1 MDKTEYQER
10 LEELQE
16 LLRIKDYKAA
26 YELVNGIDWRKV
38 KSTRTLSMVADVYE
52 VNKDY
57 ERCRQVLK
65 IALSRSSIGKSI
77 LYRLT
82 EICIKQRDIKA
93 AEGYYD
99 QYCKLAP
106 RDNARLLLD
115 YKLGRAV
122 NRPIEEQIKILEE
135 YKEREYTER
144 WAYELAHLYS
154 KAGETDKCVDACDD
168 MILWFSE
175 GKYVLK
181 AMELKQ
187 KYKPLS
193 PSQQMY
199 YDKEQA
205 DSDAGLVYSKVEQGI
220 YEDVKPAKGS
230 VIDRMDAAG
239 AAVTKDVNLDNT
251 QAIPLSKE
259 EMENIPVNSAQ
270 FMGGSPDLKKQLEN
284 SIKNVKAGV
293 HDAPKVES
301 KPIDAP
307 EFDLEKFLQETQ
319 GDFRAAAGEAG
330 ANAAYADE
338 SWTAS
343 KTDKD
348 DSLAAVSETDAEPA
362 SDTASQSVEKPA
374 EEAAE
379 VSSSVSNE
387 SENIV
392 NIPETAAGES
402 EQADEEPAD
411 KPEEKVAAAEPVKEI
426 ADDSEREA
434 VITEQ
439 ETKKTQEISQENI
452 KPAPVYDDREIPDP
466 EPTEEEKRTRTIP
479 LGKVGQNT
487 VPISI
492 EDILK
497 SETPEER
504 RIRILNNAMP
514 TKMSDTQRQIFTYFA
529 RIPGMDNQILEAMT
543 NVYEHVGEHTSKAGN
558 IAIMGAVGTGKSR
571 LSDGLIKA
579 MCRDMQ
585 IDVAKY
591 ARITGDKMNMLDP
604 AKVVSRMSGGFLIIE
619 NASDMSSKTI
629 EQLDQAMEF
638 RTDCMILIIEDEKT
652 SMRAFLKR
660 YEHFAEKFSGRISIP
675 VFTNDELVTFAR
687 TYCAENNCQMDEL
700 GVLALYSLI
709 SNGQS
714 EDQPMTIS
722 EVKNIVDAAMAK
734 AKRGGRRGRKS
745 SSKDK
750 TVILYEK
757 DFS

>member
-93 AEGYYD
+93 AAGYYD

-205 DSDAGLVYSKVEQGI
+205 DSDVGFVYSKVEQGI

-301 KPIDAP
+301 KPIEAP

-348 DSLAAVSETDAEPA
+348 DSLAAVSETNAEPA

-387 SENIV
+387 PENIV
-392 NIPETAAGES
+392 NIPETAVGES

-411 KPEEKVAAAEPVKEI
+411 KPEEKVAVAEPVKEI

-439 ETKKTQEISQENI
+439 ETKKIQEISQENI

>member
-154 KAGETDKCVDACDD
+154 KAGEIDKCVDACDD

-220 YEDVKPAKGS
+220 YEDVKPAKSS

-338 SWTAS
+338 SFTAS
-343 KTDKD
+343 QTGTD
-348 DSLAAVSETDAEPA
+348 ETK
-362 SDTASQSVEKPA
+362 DTASYSDEKPA
-374 EEAAE
+374 EEAAG
-379 VSSSVSNE
+379 VSIPASNE
-387 SENIV
+387 PEDIV
-392 NIPETAAGES
+392 NIP
-402 EQADEEPAD
+402 EEPAD
-411 KPEEKVAAAEPVKEI
+411 KPEEKAAAAEPVEEI

-434 VITEQ
+434 VITEP
-439 ETKKTQEISQENI
+439 ETKKIQEIPQENI

-629 EQLDQAMEF
+629 QQLDQAMEF

>member
-1 MDKTEYQER
+1 
-10 LEELQE
+10 
-16 LLRIKDYKAA
+16 
-26 YELVNGIDWRKV
+26 
-38 KSTRTLSMVADVYE
+38 MVADVYE

-362 SDTASQSVEKPA
+362 SDTVSQSVEKPA

-392 NIPETAAGES
+392 NIPETAVGES

-411 KPEEKVAAAEPVKEI
+411 KPEEKAAAAEPVK
-426 ADDSEREA
+426 
-434 VITEQ
+434 TEMS
-439 ETKKTQEISQENI
+439 EISSGASEEAPVKV

>member
-154 KAGETDKCVDACDD
+154 KAGEIDKCVDACDD

-220 YEDVKPAKGS
+220 YEDVKPAKSS

-338 SWTAS
+338 SFTAS
-343 KTDKD
+343 QTGTDKTKD
-348 DSLAAVSETDAEPA
+348 TASYSNDA
-362 SDTASQSVEKPA
+362 SDTASYSDEKPA
-374 EEAAE
+374 EEASG
-379 VSSSVSNE
+379 VSIPVSNE
-387 SENIV
+387 PEDIV
-392 NIPETAAGES
+392 NIP
-402 EQADEEPAD
+402 EEPAD
-411 KPEEKVAAAEPVKEI
+411 KPEKKAAAAEPVEEI

-434 VITEQ
+434 VITES
-439 ETKKTQEISQENI
+439 ETKKIQEMPQENI
-452 KPAPVYDDREIPDP
+452 KPTPVYDDREIPDP

-629 EQLDQAMEF
+629 QQLDQAMEF

>member
-343 KTDKD
+343 
-348 DSLAAVSETDAEPA
+348 
-362 SDTASQSVEKPA
+362 QSVEKPA

-392 NIPETAAGES
+392 NIPETAVGES

-411 KPEEKVAAAEPVKEI
+411 KPEEKVAAAEPVK
-426 ADDSEREA
+426 
-434 VITEQ
+434 TEMP
-439 ETKKTQEISQENI
+439 EISSGASEEAPV
-452 KPAPVYDDREIPDP
+452 KVKSAPVYDDREIPDP

-638 RTDCMILIIEDEKT
+638 RTDCMIFIIEDEKT

>member
-38 KSTRTLSMVADVYE
+38 KSTRTLNMVADVYE

-154 KAGETDKCVDACDD
+154 KAGEIDKCVDACDD

-319 GDFRAAAGEAG
+319 GDFRAAAGESG

-348 DSLAAVSETDAEPA
+348 DSLAAVFETDAGSA
-362 SDTASQSVEKPA
+362 SDTASHSVEKPA
-374 EEAAE
+374 EKAVE
-379 VSSSVSNE
+379 VSSPVSNE
-387 SENIV
+387 PEDIV
-392 NIPETAAGES
+392 NIP
-402 EQADEEPAD
+402 EEPAD
-411 KPEEKVAAAEPVKEI
+411 KPEKKAMTAEPVEEI
-426 ADDSEREA
+426 TDDSEHEA
-434 VITEQ
+434 VITES
-439 ETKKTQEISQENI
+439 ETKKMPEISSEASEKAPVEV

-750 TVILYEK
+750 TVVLYEK

>member
-362 SDTASQSVEKPA
+362 SDTVSQSVEKPA

-392 NIPETAAGES
+392 NIPETAVGES

-411 KPEEKVAAAEPVKEI
+411 KPEEKAAAAEPVK
-426 ADDSEREA
+426 
-434 VITEQ
+434 TEMS
-439 ETKKTQEISQENI
+439 EISSGASEEAHVKV

>member
-154 KAGETDKCVDACDD
+154 KAGEIDKCVDACDD

-220 YEDVKPAKGS
+220 YEDVKPAKSS

-239 AAVTKDVNLDNT
+239 AAVTRDVNLDNT

-338 SWTAS
+338 SFTAS
-343 KTDKD
+343 QTGTDKTKD
-348 DSLAAVSETDAEPA
+348 TASYSNDA
-362 SDTASQSVEKPA
+362 SDTASYSDEKPA
-374 EEAAE
+374 EEAAG
-379 VSSSVSNE
+379 VSIPASNE
-387 SENIV
+387 PEDIV
-392 NIPETAAGES
+392 NIP
-402 EQADEEPAD
+402 EEPAD
-411 KPEEKVAAAEPVKEI
+411 KPEKKAAAAEPVEEI

-434 VITEQ
+434 VITES
-439 ETKKTQEISQENI
+439 ETKKIQEMPQENI
-452 KPAPVYDDREIPDP
+452 KPTPVYDDREIPDP

-629 EQLDQAMEF
+629 QQLDQAMEF

>member
-205 DSDAGLVYSKVEQGI
+205 DSDAGFVYSKVEQGI

-319 GDFRAAAGEAG
+319 GDFHAAAGEAG

-338 SWTAS
+338 SRTAS
-343 KTDKD
+343 QTDKD

-392 NIPETAAGES
+392 NIPETAVGES

-411 KPEEKVAAAEPVKEI
+411 KPEEKVAAAEPVK
-426 ADDSEREA
+426 
-434 VITEQ
+434 TEMP
-439 ETKKTQEISQENI
+439 EISSGASEEAPVKV

>member
-338 SWTAS
+338 SRTAS
-343 KTDKD
+343 QTDKD

-392 NIPETAAGES
+392 NIPETAVGES

-411 KPEEKVAAAEPVKEI
+411 KPEEKVAAAEPVK
-426 ADDSEREA
+426 
-434 VITEQ
+434 TEMP
-439 ETKKTQEISQENI
+439 EISSGASEEAPVKV

>member
-338 SWTAS
+338 PWTAS

-411 KPEEKVAAAEPVKEI
+411 KPEEKAAAAEPVK
-426 ADDSEREA
+426 
-434 VITEQ
+434 TEMP
-439 ETKKTQEISQENI
+439 EISSVASEEAPVKV